1 MFWLILS
8 LLSAFFESIKDF
20 FSKKSLKNIDVYTVS
35 LSFWLFS
42 FPIFFIALLIT
53 GIPEIKPGFWPVL
66 AIIGIIGP
74 ISHVLYMKAI
84 ESSELSIVLPVIAFT
99 PLFLLVSSPII
110 VGEFPNLLGLAG
122 VLLIVLGSYVLNIKE
137 KSKEYLKPFKMLLTE
152 KGPRLMLI
160 VALIWALGA
169 NFDKIAIKNSSPT
182 FYVLSIDVIF
192 IIVLS
197 ILTLLKSKNSLS
209 LVYTDLKKLVPIG
222 FFGGFGLITQMMAI
236 NMAYVSYVISI
247 KRLSIIFGV
256 LIGYFVFKEKNI
268 KERLLGSI
276 IMILGTLLIALS

>member
-8 LLSAFFESIKDF
+8 LLSAFFESVKDL

-42 FPIFFIALLIT
+42 FPIILIALLIT
-53 GIPEIKPGFWPVL
+53 GIPEIKPGFWPILIV
-66 AIIGIIGP
+66 IGIIGP

-84 ESSELSIVLPVIAFT
+84 GSSELSIVLPVIAFT
-99 PLFLLVSSPII
+99 PLFLLILSPII
-110 VGEFPNLLGLAG
+110 VGEFPNLLGFVG
-122 VLLIVLGSYVLNIKE
+122 VILIVFGSYVLNIKE
-137 KSKEYLKPFKMLLTE
+137 KSKGYLRPFKMLLTE

-160 VALIWALGA
+160 VAFIWALGA
-169 NFDKIAIKNSSPT
+169 NFDKIAIKNSSPI
-182 FYVLSIDVIF
+182 FYALCINIIF

-197 ILTLLKSKNSLS
+197 ILTLLKSKNPLGIMSS
-209 LVYTDLKKLVPIG
+209 NLKILVPIG
-222 FFGGFGLITQMMAI
+222 FFGGLGFITQMIAI

-247 KRLSIIFGV
+247 KRLSVIFGV